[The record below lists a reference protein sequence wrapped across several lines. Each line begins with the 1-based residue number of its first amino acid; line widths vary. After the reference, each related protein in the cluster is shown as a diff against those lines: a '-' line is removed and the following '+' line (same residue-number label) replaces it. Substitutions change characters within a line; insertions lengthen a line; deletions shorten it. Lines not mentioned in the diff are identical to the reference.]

1 MMMTYELVWCKLD
14 VFVFIAN
21 QPKSYEL
28 AFCAHPLDGTEDQ
41 LAILCTEIL
50 TNFL

>member
-1 MMMTYELVWCKLD
+1 MMMTYESAWCKLD
-14 VFVFIAN
+14 VFVFIAK
-21 QPKSYEL
+21 QLKSYEL
-28 AFCAHPLDGTEDQ
+28 AFCANPSDGTEDQ